1 MACAPIFLMAYLAI
15 CGRTLVVP
23 GPTPEYGRESHRAIL
38 AYVKVLRQNRE
49 IKLNPHAASDEELAR
64 MVDLWIDPTQPLP
77 DLRIAG
83 VFDFGDDAAKGQIE
97 RQRRFL
103 MEAMARRIHH
113 SVDAGRPDQAA
124 PWVERLMSL
133 AGVGKY
139 SSLAAVRSSALV
151 QHSMARYYRQIESR
165 LSPADQER
173 WEAALA
179 TTRMD
184 QEEMEHML
192 AQMRAYSISSEH
204 RLRIAPQDFGMGGN
218 PQLAQASVDPEVR
231 PMVETDAVM
240 VDSVVRIEL
249 VAHNALSYWREA
261 ARHRTLV
268 ARNE

>member
-38 AYVKVLRQNRE
+38 AYAKVLRQNRE

-97 RQRRFL
+97 RRRRFL

-113 SVDAGRPDQAA
+113 SVDEGRPDQAA
-124 PWVERLMSL
+124 PWVERLLSL

-151 QHSMARYYRQIESR
+151 QHSMARYYRQVESR

-204 RLRIAPQDFGMGGN
+204 RLRIAPQDFGLGGN